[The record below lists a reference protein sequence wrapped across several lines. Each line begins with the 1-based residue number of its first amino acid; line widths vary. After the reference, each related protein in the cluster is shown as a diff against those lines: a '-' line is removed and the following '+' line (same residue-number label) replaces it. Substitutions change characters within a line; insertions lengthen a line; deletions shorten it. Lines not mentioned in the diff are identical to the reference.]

1 LAKRRDISIAAAM
14 SGDPNHDL
22 LLRDGDVLTI
32 RQLPGWKDIGASVTV
47 QGEVAHPGV
56 YGIQPGERLSSVLK
70 RAGGFRPTAYPEG
83 SVFERGEVRQ
93 LQEKSKQELIQ
104 RIQQDM
110 TNFKA
115 SLKESAEERAALEQ
129 TAIEQHKREIEA
141 LQQAPTTGR
150 MVIRLRSDLAQLKN
164 SPDDIELRDGD
175 SLFIPKRPEFVVV
188 TGQVYN
194 SNAVTYRPGKNA
206 AWYLRQAGGPT
217 DQANKKAI
225 FIVRANGS
233 VVSGN
238 VEGWW
243 SGNVLSTVVQP
254 GDTIVVPEKAVG
266 GSPLWKNLVTVAQI
280 AQAGAIYAL
289 VATR

>member
-1 LAKRRDISIAAAM
+1 
-14 SGDPNHDL
+14 
-22 LLRDGDVLTI
+22 
-32 RQLPGWKDIGASVTV
+32 
-47 QGEVAHPGV
+47 
-56 YGIQPGERLSSVLK
+56 
-70 RAGGFRPTAYPEG
+70 
-83 SVFERGEVRQ
+83 
-93 LQEKSKQELIQ
+93 
-104 RIQQDM
+104 M

-141 LQQAPTTGR
+141 LQQAPATGR
-150 MVIRLRSDLAQLKN
+150 MVIRLRSGLAQLKN

-175 SLFIPKRPEFVVV
+175 SLFVPKRPEFVVV